1 VFNAVSQQIDIHVTK
16 VLFRVAEPAGFAEP
30 GVFNKGTLQDV
41 DSYYSINL
49 ETSKVG
55 FKCPKYNI
63 NVTRNIIS
71 KSITNNIITIVY
83 DDKGTMMAF
92 IFDKNNKT
100 VRLSDQD
107 PSGEYSYEFVKF
119 NIKIKKNYK

>member
-1 VFNAVSQQIDIHVTK
+1 MFNAVSQQIDIHVTK
-16 VLFRVAEPAGFAEP
+16 VLFRVAEF
-30 GVFNKGTLQDV
+30 GVLNKGTLQDV

-49 ETSKVG
+49 ETSKLC
-55 FKCPKYNI
+55 FKSPKYNI

-83 DDKGTMMAF
+83 DDKGTIMAL
-92 IFDKNNKT
+92 ILDKNNKS

-107 PSGEYSYEFVKF
+107 SIGEYSYEFVKF
-119 NIKIKKNYK
+119 NIKIKKN